1 MLTDNE
7 IRGIAE
13 DSLQFKVFAQTLE
26 EIITTSE
33 TPITIGVYGA
43 WGSGKTSLM
52 RMTQDILK
60 DKIKTVWFDAWKF
73 DKTYDLRVAL
83 IHAILMRMNKDASI
97 SSGLK
102 AKVEKLL
109 KRVNWLGLG
118 KAALSSFIPQLAIWQ
133 EKEPLLKN
141 QEEIPGKTLELIGDF
156 EAEFK
161 ELTNEYVGDEGRLV
175 VFIDD
180 LDRCISEKTIDILEA
195 IKLFLNVQ
203 HSVFVIGA
211 DRKRIEEGII
221 DKYGKK
227 SESWAG
233 NYLEKIVQIPFTLP
247 PLRKDVIAEEF
258 FKQLDISDEIR
269 KYTSIL
275 AEVGDNP
282 RRIKRLL
289 NSFEVKRIL
298 AEKRELEI
306 EENIMAKL
314 AVIEFRW
321 HDYYTDLIGI
331 YSETGTNLAKILK
344 ETSESEEAEKE
355 KKLKE
360 WGNLRKYL
368 EDKRLMDFLDQEPP
382 LWDVDIDHYVYLARS
397 TTELKESAVNYFNIA
412 YSFDEKGEYEKA
424 IENYDIAIDLKP
436 NYEDAWYN
444 KGVNLGKL
452 ERHNEAIACYDKALD
467 LNPNDEKA
475 WHNKGVMLERLER
488 HEEAIACYDKAIE
501 LKPNYEEA
509 WYGKGVNLGGL
520 ERHEEA
526 IACYDKAVELN
537 PNYEKAWYGKGV
549 RLGGLERHE
558 EAIACYDKAL
568 DLNPNDGDA
577 WFNKGWTLEK
587 LGRKDEAEPC
597 FQKAKELGYEES

>member
-1 MLTDNE
+1 ME
-7 IRGIAE
+7 E
-13 DSLQFKVFAQTLE
+13 DESATE
-26 EIITTSE
+26 E
-33 TPITIGVYGA
+33 
-43 WGSGKTSLM
+43 
-52 RMTQDILK
+52 LK
-60 DKIKTVWFDAWKF
+60 DKV
-73 DKTYDLRVAL
+73 
-83 IHAILMRMNKDASI
+83 
-97 SSGLK
+97 G
-102 AKVEKLL
+102 KLL
-109 KRVNWLGLG
+109 KRVNWRGLG

-133 EKEPLLKN
+133 EKEPVLKN
-141 QEEIPGKTLELIGDF
+141 PEEIPGKTLELIDDF

-161 ELTNEYVGDEGRLV
+161 ELTNEYVGDGGRMV

-211 DRKRIEEGII
+211 DKTRIEEGII
-221 DKYGKK
+221 EKYGKK

-233 NYLEKIVQIPFTLP
+233 DYLEKIVQIPFSLP
-247 PLRKDVIAEEF
+247 PLRKEVIAEEF

-298 AEKRELEI
+298 AKKRELEI

-360 WGNLRKYL
+360 WVNLRKYL
-368 EDKRLMDFLDQEPP
+368 EDKRLMAFLDQEPP
-382 LWDVDIDHYVYLARS
+382 LWDVNLDHYVYLARS

-412 YSFDEKGEYEKA
+412 YSFGEKGDHAKA
-424 IENYDIAIDLKP
+424 IENY
-436 NYEDAWYN
+436 N
-444 KGVNLGKL
+444 
-452 ERHNEAIACYDKALD
+452 KALD
-467 LNPNDEKA
+467 LNPNDEDA
-475 WHNKGVMLERLER
+475 WHNKGVRLGKLERYKEAIECYDRVIELNPTDEDAWYNKGNDLGELER
-488 HEEAIACYDKAIE
+488 HEEAIECYDKAIE
-501 LKPNYEEA
+501 LNPIDEEP
-509 WYGKGVNLGGL
+509 WYSKGVEL
-520 ERHEEA
+520 ER
-526 IACYDKAVELN
+526 
-537 PNYEKAWYGKGV
+537 
-549 RLGGLERHE
+549 
-558 EAIACYDKAL
+558 
-568 DLNPNDGDA
+568 
-577 WFNKGWTLEK
+577 